1 LAGGQNVNATASP
14 YAGPNQF
21 LDGVVNDSN
30 RDITNAYK
38 QGAGVQLPTQ
48 FAQGGAFGG
57 SAMQQASTASQQQ
70 LAQSLATNTDNLR
83 YTDYNNQ
90 ADRWQQGFQNQLAAS
105 QNNA

>member
-1 LAGGQNVNATASP
+1 
-14 YAGPNQF
+14 
-21 LDGVVNDSN
+21 
-30 RDITNAYK
+30 
-38 QGAGVQLPTQ
+38 LPTQ

-105 QNNA
+105 QQTAQNLLGASNSLNGVGAL